1 MFRRAFVLPGICISY
16 ITFIT
21 AEVNAQ
27 EDSSSSPQATG
38 SASAVLERR
47 QYSPSPFLTAP
58 LPVLSSSSSSFDYWW
73 PYPPASSQDPSTVL
87 TSSSES
93 ADDESTSDL
102 APYIFASLTE
112 TLLPAYSSI
121 SNSSTSPETATTSN
135 GNLTLVNSYSIISIT
150 ALPPLN
156 TTSVNPHGS
165 HVISGHQKPLNTV
178 VLISVFVI
186 IGVVLGAA
194 FGWWSYGVFIAR
206 KKRLLAGPQYS
217 GVNHN
222 EEFDEKDG
230 TQPDEV
236 NATVFNESESLLD
249 RKSSR
254 ATTFTTHLRERGQ
267 DASEPPVA
275 ATSIN
280 HWPSFSLGILKSPL
294 ITGIVNDQRNKA
306 HLTEPLSAYTGL
318 EKSYLHTSASSV
330 FAVYRNSGTHLD
342 VEAENSSL
350 GIEDCISP
358 YAPTVFESVATSD
371 EDEDYELAR
380 RVVLDRHGTGS
391 IRKKS
396 IRKRLA
402 EKLEYF
408 GLKQSVARR
417 GTQKRGRTPEME
429 EGVLL
434 QSEAES
440 TQDSPSYLKR
450 KRSST
455 TGGWQSHGRA
465 ISDFSLVDVNIRAPA
480 ATHLRNP
487 LQFSPKR
494 TGMGVLDAVRSYT
507 SPLRPSQSDDK
518 FTELPKRKR
527 TTRRLKTARRPEKNP
542 SPRADDEY
550 DDEIGEKENKF
561 ILPASPPTVS
571 SPQLD
576 TDLFFGATPPVDTCT
591 SDSISSRQRVHN
603 LREASES
610 PTSFKLHGERIQVR
624 SGLCGPRRMV
634 KEASGLASYKEK
646 ALPPSPPRRASRRCS
661 SNSPAKHRSR
671 AAQKQR
677 ERSGTVPSRPM
688 SPKER
693 YEARRTAHRFA
704 QCWKESGVA
713 IGESDDEQCKRQPP
727 DFPISKS
734 HKLALFRFH
743 VPCLR
748 DLNGVSVLF

>member
-1 MFRRAFVLPGICISY
+1 MFCRALVLPGIYISY

-27 EDSSSSPQATG
+27 EDLLSSPQATG
-38 SASAVLERR
+38 SVPADLERR
-47 QYSPSPFLTAP
+47 QDSPSPFLTAP

-93 ADDESTSDL
+93 ADYESTSDL

-112 TLLPAYSSI
+112 TLFPAYSSV
-121 SNSSTSPETATTSN
+121 SNSSTSLDTATTSN

-150 ALPPLN
+150 ALPPLT

-206 KKRLLAGPQYS
+206 KKRLLAGLQYYS
-217 GVNHN
+217 GVNPN

-230 TQPDEV
+230 IQPDEV

-254 ATTFTTHLRERGQ
+254 ATTFTTHFREGAQ

-294 ITGIVNDQRNKA
+294 ITGIVNDQKNKVR
-306 HLTEPLSAYTGL
+306 LTEPSSAYAGL
-318 EKSYLHTSASSV
+318 EKSHLRTSASSV
-330 FAVYRNSGTHLD
+330 FAVDRNSGTHLD

-380 RVVLDRHGTGS
+380 RVVLDRHVSGS
-391 IRKKS
+391 FQQKS

-402 EKLEYF
+402 EKLEYLV
-408 GLKQSVARR
+408 LKQSVAGR

-434 QSEAES
+434 QSDAES

-455 TGGWQSHGRA
+455 TRGWQSHGRA

-507 SPLRPSQSDDK
+507 SPLRTSQSTDK

-527 TTRRLKTARRPEKNP
+527 TTRRLKSARRPEKNS

-550 DDEIGEKENKF
+550 DDEIGVKENKF

-571 SPQLD
+571 SPQLE
-576 TDLFFGATPPVDTCT
+576 TDLFFGATPPADT
-591 SDSISSRQRVHN
+591 SDSTSSRQRVQN
-603 LREASES
+603 LRKASES

-624 SGLCGPRRMV
+624 SGLSGPRRMV
-634 KEASGLASYKEK
+634 KEASGLASYREK

-661 SNSPAKHRSR
+661 SNSPAKHRSG
-671 AAQKQR
+671 AAQRQR

-693 YEARRTAHRFA
+693 YEARRTALDKVEAIVARSWSARNVKGISTPSSPTLFGAHVNEGRLE
-704 QCWKESGVA
+704 ESSSFSGLMLG
-713 IGESDDEQCKRQPP
+713 IEQTLER
-727 DFPISKS
+727 
-734 HKLALFRFH
+734 
-743 VPCLR
+743 
-748 DLNGVSVLF
+748 